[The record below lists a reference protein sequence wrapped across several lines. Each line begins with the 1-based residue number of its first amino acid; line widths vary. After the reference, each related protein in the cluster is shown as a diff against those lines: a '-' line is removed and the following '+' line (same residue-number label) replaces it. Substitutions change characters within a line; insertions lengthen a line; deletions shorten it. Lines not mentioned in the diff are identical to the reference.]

1 MRKSHTSQPF
11 IGKKILRIIIPHY
24 EQEALLGDFD
34 EIYMNLF
41 KQKGKLPALFWYWRQ
56 ILILIPSFIKNSVYW
71 SFQMLTNYLKV
82 TFRNIRRHKSYSFIN
97 IVGLAI
103 GITACVLLLLWV
115 QDEWSYDRFHTNA
128 SELYR
133 VILDPVGASVTHEA
147 VSPPVLAEMMK
158 KNFPE
163 VVNTARI
170 STSGSLLFKHGDKAF
185 YEGQGIFADATFF
198 EMFSFLFIQGD
209 PATVFSD
216 LHSIVITEDL
226 ASKYFWNENPM
237 GKTLTISNKSG
248 CKVTGVIKNIPDN
261 SHLRFNYVRSFELL
275 EEFGVDINSWGNVS
289 FFTYVQLQKNSSS
302 RDVDEKLKSLIEKE
316 DPGHNLYYLQPLNQI
331 HLRSK
336 FNFDPA
342 VTGNIMYIYI
352 FTAAAI
358 FILFIACI
366 NFMNLTTARSGIR
379 AKEVGMRKAVGA
391 FRSDIIKQFFGESI
405 LLSFTAL
412 LISLI
417 MLQLFLPIFN
427 GLAGKELTLSR
438 SGGMQIFLLLICIAL
453 FTGLLSGSYPAL
465 FLSSFQ
471 TVNVIKNLSRSG
483 NKGYIFRKI
492 LVVVQFSLTI
502 IILIGTI
509 VVHKQLDHVR
519 NQNLGYD
526 TDYMVCLPLR
536 GEFGKE
542 MDTAKAELLQHPNIL
557 NVAATSSLPTYIGS
571 GTSGA
576 WWEGKPD
583 NLRVQMQIVSLDYS
597 YLDTFQMDMVKG
609 RFFSKD
615 FESDKTESF
624 VLNEAAIKAMGMNS
638 PIGKRFAAIGSDKGT
653 IIGVIKNF
661 NYKSLHSEIEPL
673 ILVMDP
679 NWFRYACIRIS
690 PENIEKTIAF
700 LEKTWNKFSAGYP
713 FDYTFLDDRIA
724 SLYRSEQNIGT
735 VFNYFTFLVIFI
747 ACLGLFGLAS
757 FTAERR
763 TKEIGIRKVLGA
775 PVSSI
780 LLLLSKEFA
789 KWVLLANIIAWPA
802 AYIIMDK
809 WLESFAYRTSIGME
823 TFFLSSGLALAIA
836 LITISYQCIKAALSN
851 PVDSLK
857 YE

>member
-1 MRKSHTSQPF
+1 M
-11 IGKKILRIIIPHY
+11 I
-24 EQEALLGDFD
+24 
-34 EIYMNLF
+34 
-41 KQKGKLPALFWYWRQ
+41 W
-56 ILILIPSFIKNSVYW
+56 
-71 SFQMLTNYLKV
+71 NYLKI
-82 TFRNIRRHKSYSFIN
+82 TFRNIRRHKGYSFIN
-97 IVGLAI
+97 IAGLSI

-115 QDEWSYDRFHTNA
+115 QDEWSFDRFHEN
-128 SELYR
+128 SDELYR
-133 VILDPVGASVTHEA
+133 VLLDPMGASVTHEA
-147 VSPPVLAEMMK
+147 VSPPVLAAKMK
-158 KNFPE
+158 EDFSE
-163 VVNTARI
+163 VVNAARV
-170 STSGSLLFKHGDKAF
+170 STSGTLLFKHGDKVF
-185 YEGQGIFADATFF
+185 YERGGIFADPTFF
-198 EMFSFLFIQGD
+198 KMFSFPFIQGD

-226 ASKYFWNENPM
+226 ASKYFGNENSM
-237 GKTLTISNKSG
+237 GKTLTINNKSDY
-248 CKVTGVIKNIPDN
+248 KVTGVIKNSPHN
-261 SHLRFNYVRSFELL
+261 SHLRFNYVQSFELL
-275 EEFGVDINSWGNVS
+275 KEFGVDINSWGNVS
-289 FFTYVQLQKNSSS
+289 FFTYVQLQKNCSS
-302 RDVDEKLKSLIEKE
+302 RDVDEKLKPMIEKE
-316 DPGHNLYYLQPLNQI
+316 DPGHNLYYLQPLTQI
-331 HLRSK
+331 HLRSN

-352 FTAAAI
+352 FTIAAV

-366 NFMNLTTARSGIR
+366 NFMNLATARSGTR

-391 FRSDIIKQFFGESI
+391 YRIDIIKQFFGESI

-412 LISLI
+412 LFSVI
-417 MLQLFLPIFN
+417 MLQIFLPIFN
-427 GLAGKELTLSR
+427 ELAGKELTLSR
-438 SGGMQIFLLLICIAL
+438 SGGIQIFLLLICIAL

-465 FLSSFQ
+465 FLSSFK

-492 LVVVQFSLTI
+492 LVVTQFSLTI

-526 TDYMVCLPLR
+526 KDYIICLPIR

-542 MDTAKAELLQHPNIL
+542 IDTAKAELLKNPNIL
-557 NVAATSSLPTYIGS
+557 DVTATSSLPTFIGS

-583 NLRVQMQIVSLDYS
+583 NLRIQMQFVSVDYN
-597 YLDTFQMDMVKG
+597 YLDTFKMEMAEG

-624 VLNEAAIKAMGMNS
+624 VLNEAAIKSMGMNS
-638 PIGKRFAAIGSDKGT
+638 PVGRQFAAIGRDRST

-690 PENIEKTIAF
+690 SENIEETIAF
-700 LEKTWNKFSAGYP
+700 LEKIWNKFSAGYP

-724 SLYRSEQNIGT
+724 NLYKSEQSIGT
-735 VFNYFTFLVIFI
+735 LFHYFTILVIFI

-757 FTAERR
+757 FTAEQR

-775 PVSSI
+775 PVFSI

-809 WLESFAYRTSIGME
+809 WLENFAYRTNIGME
-823 TFFLSSGLALAIA
+823 IFFLSAGLALAIA
-836 LITISYQCIKAALSN
+836 LITVSYQCIKAARTN
-851 PVDSLK
+851 PVNSLK

>member
-1 MRKSHTSQPF
+1 M
-11 IGKKILRIIIPHY
+11 I
-24 EQEALLGDFD
+24 
-34 EIYMNLF
+34 
-41 KQKGKLPALFWYWRQ
+41 W
-56 ILILIPSFIKNSVYW
+56 
-71 SFQMLTNYLKV
+71 NYLKI
-82 TFRNIRRHKSYSFIN
+82 TFRNIRRHKGYSFIN
-97 IVGLAI
+97 IAGLSI

-115 QDEWSYDRFHTNA
+115 QDEWSFDRFHEN
-128 SELYR
+128 SDELYR
-133 VILDPVGASVTHEA
+133 VLLDPMGASVTHEA
-147 VSPPVLAEMMK
+147 VSPPVLAAKMK
-158 KNFPE
+158 EDFSE
-163 VVNTARI
+163 VVNAARV
-170 STSGSLLFKHGDKAF
+170 STSGTLLFKHGDKVF
-185 YEGQGIFADATFF
+185 YERGGIFADPTFF
-198 EMFSFLFIQGD
+198 KMFSFPFIQGD

-226 ASKYFWNENPM
+226 ASKYFGNENSM
-237 GKTLTISNKSG
+237 GKTLTINNKSDY
-248 CKVTGVIKNIPDN
+248 KVTGVIKNSPHN

-275 EEFGVDINSWGNVS
+275 KEFGVDINSWGNVS
-289 FFTYVQLQKNSSS
+289 FFTYVQLQKNCSS
-302 RDVDEKLKSLIEKE
+302 RDVDEKLKPMIEKE
-316 DPGHNLYYLQPLNQI
+316 DPGHNLYYLQPLTQI
-331 HLRSK
+331 HLRSN

-352 FTAAAI
+352 FTIAAV

-366 NFMNLTTARSGIR
+366 NFMNLATARSGTR

-391 FRSDIIKQFFGESI
+391 YRIDIIKQFFGESI

-412 LISLI
+412 LFSVI
-417 MLQLFLPIFN
+417 MLQIFLPIFN
-427 GLAGKELTLSR
+427 ELAGKELTLSR
-438 SGGMQIFLLLICIAL
+438 SGGIQIFLLLICIAL

-465 FLSSFQ
+465 FLSSFK

-492 LVVVQFSLTI
+492 LVVTQFSLTI

-526 TDYMVCLPLR
+526 KDYIICLPIR

-542 MDTAKAELLQHPNIL
+542 IDTAKAELLKNPNIL
-557 NVAATSSLPTYIGS
+557 DVTATSSLPTFIGS

-583 NLRVQMQIVSLDYS
+583 NLRIQMQFVSVDYN
-597 YLDTFQMDMVKG
+597 YLDTFKMEMAEG

-624 VLNEAAIKAMGMNS
+624 VLNEAAIKSMGMNS
-638 PIGKRFAAIGSDKGT
+638 PVGRQFAAIGRDRST

-690 PENIEKTIAF
+690 SENIEETIAF
-700 LEKTWNKFSAGYP
+700 LEKIWNKFSAGYP

-724 SLYRSEQNIGT
+724 NLYKSEQSIGT
-735 VFNYFTFLVIFI
+735 LFHYFTILVIFI
-747 ACLGLFGLAS
+747 ACQGLFGLAS
-757 FTAERR
+757 FTAEQR

-775 PVSSI
+775 PVFSI

-809 WLESFAYRTSIGME
+809 WLENFAYRTNIGME
-823 TFFLSSGLALAIA
+823 IFFLSAGLALAIA
-836 LITISYQCIKAALSN
+836 LITVSYQCIKAARTN
-851 PVDSLK
+851 PVNSLK